1 MISKDTHLVFSISN
15 STLFVVVS
23 GEGPP
28 KRGGGGRGGGG
39 GPHGINLEAEET
51 EAIHDVKKRAAEAA
65 EDARLK
71 RD

>member
-1 MISKDTHLVFSISN
+1 M
-15 STLFVVVS
+15 LFVVVS

-28 KRGGGGRGGGG
+28 KRGGGRGGGG

-51 EAIHDVKKRAAEAA
+51 EAIHDVKKRAAEDA

>member
-28 KRGGGGRGGGG
+28 KRGGGRGGGG
-39 GPHGINLEAEET
+39 GPHGINLEAVET
-51 EAIHDVKKRAAEAA
+51 DAIHDVKKRAAEDA

>member
-1 MISKDTHLVFSISN
+1 M
-15 STLFVVVS
+15 FVVVS
-23 GEGPP
+23 GEGPS
-28 KRGGGGRGGGG
+28 KRGGGRGGEG

-51 EAIHDVKKRAAEAA
+51 DAIHDVKKRAAEEA